1 MNLLRTKS
9 RKFGA
14 LIIVILI
21 SFVITGCT
29 IYGDKEN
36 HVSIGYFPNLSH
48 AGGIVGMSEGI
59 YEEALEGYDLGEV
72 TFPNGS
78 LFMDALS
85 TGQIDIGFVGP
96 GPVLN
101 RYLQGGEVVVIGN
114 STIGENVLVLRNDI
128 QYNDPRDLEGL
139 TIATASTGCTHDLLL
154 RKMLEENGMAVEE
167 NGGTVKRIPQRP
179 ATSIGML
186 QQKQIDGALVSEPW
200 ASMMEEEGVGS
211 VVVEFDE
218 LPWNGQVPATVIV
231 TRKDFLDENPEFVKA
246 FLEAHKKTLFF
257 IQEEEEKTIKI
268 LQREIQRI
276 TDQEL
281 SESVIRKSLE
291 RVTFTTELNRSVVKE
306 FAELLIELGF
316 VESDRSIQGIFAD
329 DL

>member
-59 YEEALEGYDLGEV
+59 YEVALEGYDLGEV

-218 LPWNGQVPATVIV
+218 LPWNGKVPATVIV